1 MKLLSIAYI
10 IVNIILFCS
19 LCEKKYIF
27 FSMGE
32 TIIRSKKKEVF
43 KVKYYVWN
51 FCYINNYPFTYS

>member
-19 LCEKKYIF
+19 LCEKIYIF

-32 TIIRSKKKEVF
+32 TIIKSKKKRYQVSLLLSMEG
-43 KVKYYVWN
+43 N
-51 FCYINNYPFTYS
+51 